1 MHSVQ
6 QLPDNAARDGV
17 MVMAL
22 AVLVPDLS
30 DDEREALQEAWLAYK
45 QTTPSETRCVIQS

>member
-1 MHSVQ
+1 MHGVQ
-6 QLPDNAARDGV
+6 QVPDNAARGGV

-30 DDEREALQEAWLAYK
+30 DDEREALQEAWLMLTNRRPRLT
-45 QTTPSETRCVIQS
+45 QGV